1 MIVHRYYLVDR
12 RTGEWY
18 GLYLM
23 SVHRYRMAKR
33 LLLNRGLARSI
44 GLYLGDGCD
53 PDISITGGY
62 RTLKRDIEKIIE
74 NIVKSY

>member
-12 RTGEWY
+12 RTGELY
-18 GLYLM
+18 GVYLM
-23 SVHRYRMAKR
+23 TIHAYRLAKR
-33 LLLNRGLARSI
+33 LLLNRGLARAI
-44 GLYLGDGCD
+44 GLYLIDGYA
-53 PDISITGGY
+53 PDITITGGH

>member
-12 RTGEWY
+12 RTGELY
-18 GLYLM
+18 GVYFM
-23 SVHRYRMAKR
+23 TICAYRIVKR
-33 LLLNRGLARSI
+33 LLLNRGLARAI
-44 GLYLGDGCD
+44 GLYLIDGYA
-53 PDISITGGY
+53 PDITITGGY

>member
-18 GLYLM
+18 GVYLM
-23 SVHRYRMAKR
+23 TMHSYRLAKR
-33 LLLNRGLARSI
+33 LLLNRGLAKAI
-44 GLYLGDGCD
+44 GLYLIDGSA
-53 PDISITGGY
+53 PDIPIAGGR